1 MQMEK
6 LERHLAIESLLRPH
20 EIRLL
25 LQGKPIVDMPPWS
38 EGAPYHAAVEFYKSL
53 VAEAASRAHCIS
65 ETRYDEPSVEY
76 TSYIEALFFRKHRDF
91 LLHSSPEIGEEYAA
105 LQVFLSRFSPY
116 FSFMESSRVF
126 TARGSSITI
135 LPELAMI
142 DNLHHPEITRLARY
156 IQPLLEER
164 GLIRAY
170 RENLQ
175 EPLESGLKVPT
186 WLTDDGFYTQFDALF
201 QLDD

>member
-1 MQMEK
+1 MEL
-6 LERHLAIESLLRPH
+6 LELNLPSESLLKPH

-25 LQGKPIVDMPPWS
+25 LKGKPIVDLPPWN
-38 EGAPYHAAVEFYKSL
+38 EGAPYHAATQFYKNL
-53 VAEAASRAHCIS
+53 VAEIASRTHS
-65 ETRYDEPSVEY
+65 VVETRYDAASVEY
-76 TSYIEALFFRKHRDF
+76 SSYIEALFFRKHRDF
-91 LLHSSPEIGEEYAA
+91 LLHSAPNIGEEYAA
-105 LQVFLSRFSPY
+105 LQVLMSRFSPY
-116 FSFMESSRVF
+116 YSFMESSRVF
-126 TARGSSITI
+126 TVRGSSITI
-135 LPELAMI
+135 LPQLEMI
-142 DNLHHPEITRLARY
+142 DNLHHPEITRLASQ

-175 EPLESGLKVPT
+175 EYLESGLKVPT